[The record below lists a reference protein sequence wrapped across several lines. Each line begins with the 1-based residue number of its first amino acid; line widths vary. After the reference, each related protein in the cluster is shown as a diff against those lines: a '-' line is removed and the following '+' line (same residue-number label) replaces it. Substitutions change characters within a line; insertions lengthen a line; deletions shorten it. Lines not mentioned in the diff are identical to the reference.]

1 MEGLRL
7 LLSERGL
14 CSTEFRLD
22 VADADVAEVPALMQT
37 KRVSQ
42 VSHMLQRLRNF
53 LVADVVEQTLQMQLL
68 PSHPVADDQEAAAAG
83 AQCQM
88 SMELEMCLA
97 GTGTALSKLK
107 SVSLAGAAAVKRR
120 VACQ

>member
-1 MEGLRL
+1 MEGLKL

-14 CSTEFRLD
+14 CSTELRLD

-68 PSHPVADDQEAAAAG
+68 PSHPVADDQKLLPLVLNAKCRWSWKCVWP
-83 AQCQM
+83 AQEPHCR
-88 SMELEMCLA
+88 S
-97 GTGTALSKLK
+97 
-107 SVSLAGAAAVKRR
+107 
-120 VACQ
+120 